1 MGKIRMGSR
10 LLDISNS
17 VIYLAVGFVMFTA
30 YLIFPAP
37 EIYTFLQKNPTLILL
52 SISAFVALLSFR
64 SQRHLTRSK
73 NTIDFQNDF
82 HSSDLLKRAAK
93 IYRKKVSRMMT
104 GDLVC
109 LALTDAPKAQAF
121 AVREILNTWER
132 VAVAV
137 RYDIYDEELLYKL
150 YATFLIKSWT
160 ELSPYI
166 KEKQKANPRVFV
178 QLEWLALRWK
188 IRRNSFVS
196 KQEKI
201 ELKKDLKQIYKATD

>member
-1 MGKIRMGSR
+1 MGYRMVSR
-10 LLDISNS
+10 KFGVSNS
-17 VIYLAVGFVMFTA
+17 AIYLAVAFILFVTC
-30 YLIFPAP
+30 LIFPAD
-37 EIYTFLQKNPTLILL
+37 EIYNFLQKSPTFILL

-64 SQRHLTRSK
+64 SQRHLSRSK

-93 IYRKKVSRMMT
+93 IYRKKISRMTT

-109 LALTDAPKAQAF
+109 LAMNDAPKAEAF

-137 RYDIYDEELLYKL
+137 RYDVYDEELLYKL

-160 ELSPYI
+160 ELSPYV
-166 KEKQKANPRVFV
+166 KEKQKNNPRVFV

-196 KQEKI
+196 RQEKI
-201 ELKKDLKQIYKATD
+201 DLKKALKQIYKATD